1 MTGKFLAIAASLM
14 LVFAIAGCNKADT
27 VSHNIGQE
35 ADQFSVLRRVVLVNG
50 ITDKYFL
57 SVEGYCSLGNDRDQ
71 FELNFTCQTGPNT
84 YKKHFLGLS
93 DNATYFVEQL
103 EGVNVDPY
111 HYKVIIRPATL
122 IPDIEIQ

>member
-1 MTGKFLAIAASLM
+1 MKKVSVLILSGLM
-14 LVFAIAGCNKADT
+14 LLALAGCNKADT
-27 VSHNIGQE
+27 ISHNIGQE
-35 ADQFSVLRRVVLVNG
+35 ADQFNVLRRIVLVNG

-57 SVEGYCSLGNDRDQ
+57 SVEGYCSLGNDRNSV
-71 FELNFTCQTGPNT
+71 ELNFTCQTGPNE

-103 EGVNVDPY
+103 EGINVDPY
-111 HYKVIIRPATL
+111 HYKVIIRPASL